1 VETIFVLLPLALLI
15 AAIAVGFF
23 IWAAR
28 TGQFDDLDTPAV
40 RILFDDEEP
49 RRPGRLEAAARSSA
63 KSRESRAAFEGSREP
78 GVGPEASLRVNDE
91 GRQPR
96 ALPRA
101 ESQEPRAASRRVPE

>member
-49 RRPGRLEAAARSSA
+49 RPAPRPPDATAETDTGTEAEAAADPTADST
-63 KSRESRAAFEGSREP
+63 
-78 GVGPEASLRVNDE
+78 
-91 GRQPR
+91 
-96 ALPRA
+96 
-101 ESQEPRAASRRVPE
+101 RRVLR

>member
-1 VETIFVLLPLALLI
+1 METIFVLLPLALLI

-49 RRPGRLEAAARSSA
+49 RRPALDAPATRGEAPAA
-63 KSRESRAAFEGSREP
+63 SRAAP
-78 GVGPEASLRVNDE
+78 TTAVPT
-91 GRQPR
+91 
-96 ALPRA
+96 
-101 ESQEPRAASRRVPE
+101 RRVSE

>member
-1 VETIFVLLPLALLI
+1 METIFVLLPLALLI

-49 RRPGRLEAAARSSA
+49 RPTAASGSSDLVRRS
-63 KSRESRAAFEGSREP
+63 P
-78 GVGPEASLRVNDE
+78 VGIDEASA
-91 GRQPR
+91 GQ
-96 ALPRA
+96 AKA
-101 ESQEPRAASRRVPE
+101 ETRRVLQ

>member
-15 AAIAVGFF
+15 AAIAVGLF

-49 RRPGRLEAAARSSA
+49 RTPAARVPQSA
-63 KSRESRAAFEGSREP
+63 KTNADP
-78 GVGPEASLRVNDE
+78 T
-91 GRQPR
+91 
-96 ALPRA
+96 
-101 ESQEPRAASRRVPE
+101 RRVPE

>member
-1 VETIFVLLPLALLI
+1 METIFVLLPLALLI

-49 RRPGRLEAAARSSA
+49 RPAPRPPDATAETDTGTEAEAAADPTADST
-63 KSRESRAAFEGSREP
+63 
-78 GVGPEASLRVNDE
+78 
-91 GRQPR
+91 
-96 ALPRA
+96 
-101 ESQEPRAASRRVPE
+101 RRVLR